1 MPVANNFGMGQSAE
15 FLRNS
20 RKKQRLS
27 VLTQQNILK
36 ISKVSRTLFKTRP
49 YNFGVHDR
57 NDGGQDG
64 LGRVGRIDLSVVRW
78 LREERLSGR
87 VRGACSDG
95 FPANCRHGLP
105 ARRNLMRSDTR
116 GFLRI
121 YMDRGSA
128 HENGRVRDSVHVQ
141 DSGQAQE
148 LDHTVTGQLQN
159 DSFSTSISTNEQVLT
174 LEELARRFNVS
185 TKTISRWREHGLV
198 AQRYTVGGR
207 RRVGFL
213 ASTVERFIRTNSSRV
228 ERGRRFSQLSAEE
241 QEKIVSWA
249 RRLAVAGASPAD
261 VHRRIAK
268 RLDRS
273 VETIRYTLKRYDQ
286 EHPDTSVFGLADG
299 KLRPETCARIYQHHL
314 RGEPVES
321 IARRYHRSKA
331 SIYRVILSQRA
342 EHVLQLPL
350 DFMPNALFA
359 RSSAEKVVSER
370 FPGLDEPAKRVRRPA
385 GLPAYLASLY
395 EVQLLTRE
403 QEVWLFRKFNF
414 LKYKASKLRD
424 QLDPER
430 PAARLM
436 DQIEKLYEEIVDLK
450 NRIVRA
456 NLRLVVSIAK
466 RRVSAGDSFFDLV
479 SDGNM
484 SLIRA
489 VEKFDYARGNKFS
502 TYASWAIMKNFA
514 RTIPDEHKR
523 RDRFRA
529 ADMDLLHAT
538 ADRREDESLQRIAVR
553 DRLAQVGRFLD
564 HLDSREQTIIIRRY
578 GLDPEQEPQTLK
590 EVGSALGV
598 TKERVRQIEAKA
610 LEKLR
615 EAAEADSLVP
625 ELG

>member
-1 MPVANNFGMGQSAE
+1 M
-15 FLRNS
+15 
-20 RKKQRLS
+20 
-27 VLTQQNILK
+27 
-36 ISKVSRTLFKTRP
+36 
-49 YNFGVHDR
+49 
-57 NDGGQDG
+57 DGG
-64 LGRVGRIDLSVVRW
+64 
-78 LREERLSGR
+78 RLAESG
-87 VRGACSDG
+87 A
-95 FPANCRHGLP
+95 AQ
-105 ARRNLMRSDTR
+105 A
-116 GFLRI
+116 
-121 YMDRGSA
+121 
-128 HENGRVRDSVHVQ
+128 
-141 DSGQAQE
+141 SGDA
-148 LDHTVTGQLQN
+148 VTGPVQGDAFA
-159 DSFSTSISTNEQVLT
+159 DSTSTNEQVLT

-213 ASTVERFIRTNSSRV
+213 ASTVERFIRANSSRV
-228 ERGRRFSQLSAEE
+228 ERGRRFSQLSTEE
-241 QEKIVSWA
+241 HDKIIGWA
-249 RRLAVAGASPAD
+249 RRLAAAGASPAD

-268 RLDRS
+268 RLERS

-286 EHPDTSVFGLADG
+286 EHPDTAVFGAADG
-299 KLRPETCARIYQHHL
+299 KLRPETCGRIYQHHL
-314 RGEPVES
+314 RGESVES

-342 EHVLQLPL
+342 EHIRQLPL
-350 DFMPNALFA
+350 DFMPNALFS
-359 RSSAEKVVSER
+359 RVSAEKVVNEP

-403 QEVWLFRKFNF
+403 QEVWLFRKFNY

-436 DQIEKLYEEIVDLK
+436 EQIEKLYEEVVDLK

-466 RRVSAGDSFFDLV
+466 KRVSPGDTFFDLV

-529 ADMDLLHAT
+529 ADMDLLHST

-553 DRLAQVGRFLD
+553 DRLAQVGKFLD
-564 HLDSREQTIIIRRY
+564 QLDSREQTIIIRRY
-578 GLDPEQEPQTLK
+578 GLDPDQEPQTLK

-615 EAAEADSLVP
+615 DAAAADSLVP
-625 ELG
+625 EL